1 MTDFN
6 NITTN
11 EAVSTYVATSEIF
24 KGLIREVRE
33 LTKKKPDAT
42 LNAGKVKIINRVLTD
57 LKSFLEREPE
67 GKFLDLLDDQELPQ
81 TSDAVLVMVQY
92 ETVLHAFA
100 KRYYQFIRWDHNTSS
115 HEWITPELIA
125 KYKKMTAKQ
134 RAGRNTQEDADYD
147 QY

>member
-6 NITTN
+6 HITTTS
-11 EAVSTYVATSEIF
+11 AVSAYVATNEIF

-33 LTKKKPDAT
+33 LSKKKPDAT
-42 LNAGKVKIINRVLTD
+42 LNTGKVKIINRVLTD
-57 LKSFLEREPE
+57 LKGFLEKEPE

-92 ETVLHAFA
+92 ETVLHAFT
-100 KRYYQFIRWDHNTSS
+100 KRYHQFIRWDHNNSS

-134 RAGRNTQEDADYD
+134 RAGRNTEEDTGYD
-147 QY
+147 